1 MSRVGEAAEHVRNRK
16 NEAAVT
22 HSRVPVNVDGT
33 PKEGHAPDEITEENE
48 VYEPHTG
55 HTQPQ
60 PPHSAMDIRTLNN
73 AEPAD
78 NGLKNLIK
86 SFLFFPDEIRNQRQ
100 FAGLSQCGSIRLATP
115 VEGQSNSE
123 EQPILQW
130 TFPAAVREA
139 PHTPTTPTAIPRQLG
154 SIELQ
159 RAASTPD
166 SYASPLSHSTSS
178 PLSHNSS
185 EDEEDDGNGA
195 AVNGVWMRHYEEL
208 KKFKEV
214 HHHTNVTRTKKD
226 TRKLGNWVAEQRR
239 KKKQGRLNQQQIDL
253 LTSAG
258 FEWEKRRKRLLREE
272 PASPSA
278 DFASTASS
286 ALMSL
291 SQSGR
296 W

>member
-1 MSRVGEAAEHVRNRK
+1 MKS
-16 NEAAVT
+16 
-22 HSRVPVNVDGT
+22 
-33 PKEGHAPDEITEENE
+33 
-48 VYEPHTG
+48 
-55 HTQPQ
+55 
-60 PPHSAMDIRTLNN
+60 
-73 AEPAD
+73 
-78 NGLKNLIK
+78 LIK

-100 FAGLSQCGSIRLATP
+100 FAGLSQCGSIRLTSP
-115 VEGQSNSE
+115 IEGQTSE
-123 EQPILQW
+123 DQPVFQW
-130 TFPAAVREA
+130 TFPAAAAKEA
-139 PHTPTTPTAIPRQLG
+139 TSQNATPTTPRQLG
-154 SIELQ
+154 SIEIQ
-159 RAASTPD
+159 RATSTPE
-166 SYASPLSHSTSS
+166 SYSSPLSHSASS
-178 PLSHNSS
+178 PLSHNTSS
-185 EDEEDDGNGA
+185 DEEDDGTGN

-239 KKKQGRLNQQQIDL
+239 KKKQGRLNQTQIDL